1 MTRRGPRWVIAAL
14 ALPAAVGVL
23 AVVLPKMTGTA
34 WDDMTDRVAGVPLPQ
49 IWQLTA
55 VWAGGLWLHTFVL
68 RASLPGLRTRQ
79 ALALNLGGSS
89 VSNVLPLGGA
99 AGVGLNY
106 AMLRSWGYSRTQI
119 SSFTALSN
127 LVVAV
132 VKTAIALAGLV
143 TLALMPSVAAGV
155 ALPPRRM
162 GLIVLSAVIV
172 LVAAT
177 LLAGRS
183 RWGRGRLTTATAAL
197 RQTVAMGAEALRR
210 GWRQITV
217 GGVGY
222 PALQALLLW
231 LCLTSVDARVT
242 PVAALVTYAVE
253 RLMTLVPLTPGGLG
267 FVETAATATL
277 VAFGAD
283 PAAAAAGVIL
293 FRVFSYLVEIP
304 LGGVIAMVWLARRRR
319 AVATAA

>member
-1 MTRRGPRWVIAAL
+1 MRRGPRWVVG
-14 ALPAAVGVL
+14 AVAMPTAIGL
-23 AVVLPKMTGTA
+23 LVVLMPRLTGA
-34 WDDMTDRVAGVPLPQ
+34 RWDETTDRVEGVPLPQ
-49 IWQLTA
+49 IWQLVA
-55 VWAGGLWLHTFVL
+55 VWAAGLWLHTFVL
-68 RASLPGLRTRQ
+68 RASLPGLGMRR

-119 SSFTALSN
+119 SCFAALSN

-132 VKTAIALAGLV
+132 VKVLIAVAGLV
-143 TLALMPSVAAGV
+143 ALAAMPSVAAGV
-155 ALPPRRM
+155 AMPHERLAALSI
-162 GLIVLSAVIV
+162 GGGVVTAVVL
-172 LVAAT
+172 LV
-177 LLAGRS
+177 LLARTP
-183 RWGRGRLTTATAAL
+183 WGRPRAAAVVGAV
-197 RQTVAMGAEALRR
+197 RQTVSTGADALRR

-217 GGVGY
+217 GGIGY

-231 LCLTSVDARVT
+231 LCLTSVGADVSPLAVLM
-242 PVAALVTYAVE
+242 AYAVE
-253 RLMTLVPLTPGGLG
+253 RLVTLLPLTPGGVG

-293 FRVFSYLVEIP
+293 FRVFSFLIEIP
-304 LGGVIAMVWLARRRR
+304 VGGVIAMCWLAGRRR
-319 AVATAA
+319 ATATT

>member
-1 MTRRGPRWVIAAL
+1 MAAL
-14 ALPAAVGVL
+14 ALPAAVAVL
-23 AVVLPKMTGTA
+23 AVILPKVTGAA

-49 IWQLTA
+49 IWQLVA

-89 VSNVLPLGGA
+89 VANVLPLGGA

-106 AMLRSWGYSRTQI
+106 AMLRSWGYTRTEI

-143 TLALMPSVAAGV
+143 TLAAMPSVTAGLAMPPRRVGGV
-155 ALPPRRM
+155 ALALAM
-162 GLIVLSAVIV
+162 VVLTAM
-172 LVAAT
+172 
-177 LLAGRS
+177 LLAGRT
-183 RWGRGRLTTATAAL
+183 RWGRERAATVAAAV
-197 RQTVAMGAEALRR
+197 RQTLTLGADALRR

-231 LCLTSVDARVT
+231 LCLTSVDAKVT

-253 RLMTLVPLTPGGLG
+253 RLMTLVPLTPGGVG

-293 FRVFSYLVEIP
+293 FRVFSFLVEIP
-304 LGGVIAMVWLARRRR
+304 VGGVIAMVWLARRRR
-319 AVATAA
+319 SVATAA

>member
-1 MTRRGPRWVIAAL
+1 VTRRGPRWVIAAL
-14 ALPAAVGVL
+14 ALPAAVVL
-23 AVVLPKMTGTA
+23 LAFVLPKVTGAA
-34 WDDMTDRVAGVPLPQ
+34 WDDTTDQIAGVSPSQFWSLVG
-49 IWQLTA
+49 

-68 RASLPGLRTRQ
+68 RASLPGLGTRR

-106 AMLRSWGYSRTQI
+106 AMLRSWGYTRTQI

-132 VKTAIALAGLV
+132 VKALIAIAGLV
-143 TLALMPSVAAGV
+143 ALATMPSVAAGV
-155 ALPPRRM
+155 SLRPLRM
-162 GLIVLSAVIV
+162 GEIVLASIVVAV
-172 LVAAT
+172 VASV
-177 LLAGRS
+177 LAGRS
-183 RWGRGRLTTATAAL
+183 RWGR
-197 RQTVAMGAEALRR
+197 RQTNAVMTAVRQTASMGVDALRR
-210 GWRQITV
+210 GWHLITV
-217 GGVGY
+217 GGFGY

-231 LCLTSVDARVT
+231 LCLTSVHADVT

-253 RLMTLVPLTPGGLG
+253 RLLTLVPLTPGGVG

-293 FRVFSYLVEIP
+293 FRVFSFLVEIP
-304 LGGVIAMVWLARRRR
+304 VGGVIAMVWLARRRHS
-319 AVATAA
+319 VASTA

>member
-1 MTRRGPRWVIAAL
+1 MRRGPRWVVGAVAMPAAL
-14 ALPAAVGVL
+14 GLL
-23 AVVLPKMTGTA
+23 FVVLPKFTGA
-34 WDDMTDRVAGVPLPQ
+34 DWDETTDRVAGVPLPQ
-49 IWQLTA
+49 IWQLVA
-55 VWAGGLWLHTFVL
+55 VWAAGLWLHTFVL
-68 RASLPGLRTRQ
+68 RASLPGLGTRR

-119 SSFTALSN
+119 SSFAALSN

-132 VKTAIALAGLV
+132 VKTLIAVGGLVALA
-143 TLALMPSVAAGV
+143 AMPSVAAAVTMRPERMLATVVLGITV
-155 ALPPRRM
+155 TISAL
-162 GLIVLSAVIV
+162 V
-172 LVAAT
+172 
-177 LLAGRS
+177 LLARTP
-183 RWGRGRLTTATAAL
+183 WGRRRCEGLLAAL
-197 RQTVAMGAEALRR
+197 RATVSTGADALRR
-210 GWRQITV
+210 GWHLMTV

-231 LCLTSVDARVT
+231 LCLTSVDARVS
-242 PVAALVTYAVE
+242 PVAALLAYAVE
-253 RLMTLVPLTPGGLG
+253 RLLTLVPLTPGGVG

-293 FRVFSYLVEIP
+293 FRVFSFLVEIP
-304 LGGVIAMVWLARRRR
+304 VGGVIAMFWLAGRRR
-319 AVATAA
+319 AALAA

>member
-1 MTRRGPRWVIAAL
+1 VTRRGPRWVIAAL
-14 ALPAAVGVL
+14 ALPAALVL
-23 AVVLPKMTGTA
+23 LAIVLPKVTGAA
-34 WDDMTDRVAGVPLPQ
+34 WDDTTDQIAGVSASQFWSLVG
-49 IWQLTA
+49 

-68 RASLPGLRTRQ
+68 RASLPGLGTRR

-99 AGVGLNY
+99 VGVGLNY
-106 AMLRSWGYSRTQI
+106 AMLRSWGYTRTQI

-127 LVVAV
+127 LVVGV
-132 VKTAIALAGLV
+132 VKALIAIAGLV
-143 TLALMPSVAAGV
+143 ALATMPSVAAGV
-155 ALPPRRM
+155 SLRPLRV
-162 GLIVLSAVIV
+162 GEIVLTSIVVAVIASV
-172 LVAAT
+172 
-177 LLAGRS
+177 LAGRS
-183 RWGRGRLTTATAAL
+183 RWGRRQTNVVMTAA
-197 RQTVAMGAEALRR
+197 RQTVATGADALRR
-210 GWRQITV
+210 GWHLITV

-231 LCLTSVDARVT
+231 LCLTSVDAHVT

-253 RLMTLVPLTPGGLG
+253 RLLTLVPLTPGGVG

-293 FRVFSYLVEIP
+293 FRVFSFLVEIP
-304 LGGVIAMVWLARRRR
+304 VGGVIAMVWLARRRHS
-319 AVATAA
+319 VASTA

>member
-1 MTRRGPRWVIAAL
+1 MAAL
-14 ALPAAVGVL
+14 ALPAAVAVL
-23 AVVLPKMTGTA
+23 AVVLPKVTGSA
-34 WDDMTDRVAGVPLPQ
+34 WDDTTDLIGGVSLRQ
-49 IWQLTA
+49 VWALVA
-55 VWAGGLWLHTFVL
+55 VWAAGLWLHTFVL
-68 RASLPGLRTRQ
+68 RASLPGLGTRR

-89 VSNVLPLGGA
+89 VANVLPLGGA

-119 SSFTALSN
+119 SSFAALSN
-127 LVVAV
+127 LVVAA
-132 VKTAIALAGLV
+132 VKTLIAIAGLV
-143 TLALMPSVAAGV
+143 ALASMPTVAVGM
-155 ALPPRRM
+155 ALRPRRL
-162 GLIVLSAVIV
+162 GEIVLASIV
-172 LVAAT
+172 VLATTLVLAA
-177 LLAGRS
+177 RS
-183 RWGRGRLTTATAAL
+183 RWGRRRMTAVTTAV
-197 RQTVAMGAEALRR
+197 RQTISIGAVALRR

-253 RLMTLVPLTPGGLG
+253 RLVTLVPLTPGGVG

-293 FRVFSYLVEIP
+293 FRVFSFLVEIP
-304 LGGVIAMVWLARRRR
+304 VGGVIAMVWLARRRR
-319 AVATAA
+319 LVAALSA

>member
-1 MTRRGPRWVIAAL
+1 MGAL
-14 ALPAAVGVL
+14 ALPAAVAVL
-23 AVVLPKMTGTA
+23 ALVLPKVTGAA
-34 WDDMTDRVAGVPLPQ
+34 WDDTTDRVAGVPLPQ
-49 IWQLTA
+49 IWQLVA
-55 VWAGGLWLHTFVL
+55 VWAAGLWLHTFVL
-68 RASLPGLRTRQ
+68 RASLPGLGTRR

-89 VSNVLPLGGA
+89 VANVLPLGGA

-106 AMLRSWGYSRTQI
+106 AMLRSWGYTRTQI

-132 VKTAIALAGLV
+132 VKTLIAVAGLV
-143 TLALMPSVAAGV
+143 TLAMMPSVTAGV
-155 ALPPRRM
+155 ALPPRRV
-162 GLIVLSAVIV
+162 GAIVLSAVLV
-172 LVAAT
+172 LVTAT

-183 RWGRGRLTTATAAL
+183 RFGRERAAAL
-197 RQTVAMGAEALRR
+197 MTAVRQTVATGADALRR

-231 LCLTSVDARVT
+231 LCLTSVDAQVT

-253 RLMTLVPLTPGGLG
+253 RLVTLVPLTPGGVG

-293 FRVFSYLVEIP
+293 FRVFSFLVEIP

>member
-14 ALPAAVGVL
+14 ALPAAVLVL
-23 AVVLPKMTGTA
+23 AIVLPKTTGAA
-34 WDDMTDRVAGVPLPQ
+34 WDDTTDLIAGVSLRQ
-49 IWQLTA
+49 IWALIA

-68 RASLPGLRTRQ
+68 RASLPGLGTRR

-106 AMLRSWGYSRTQI
+106 AMLRSWGYTRMQI

-132 VKTAIALAGLV
+132 VKMLIALAGLV
-143 TLALMPSVAAGV
+143 TLASMPSVAAGV
-155 ALPPRRM
+155 ALPPRRL
-162 GLIVLSAVIV
+162 GAIVISAL
-172 LVAAT
+172 LVAVMAM
-177 LLAGRS
+177 LLAGRTP
-183 RWGRGRLTTATAAL
+183 WGRARGAVVVTAV
-197 RQTVAMGAEALRR
+197 RQTLAIGAEALRR
-210 GWRQITV
+210 GWRQITF

-231 LCLTSVDARVT
+231 LCLTSVNARVA

-253 RLMTLVPLTPGGLG
+253 RLVTLVPLTPGGVG

-293 FRVFSYLVEIP
+293 FRVFSFLIEIP
-304 LGGVIAMVWLARRRR
+304 VGGVIAMVWLARHRRPVVTP
-319 AVATAA
+319 A

>member
-1 MTRRGPRWVIAAL
+1 MTRRGPRWVVAAL
-14 ALPAAVGVL
+14 ALPAALVLL
-23 AVVLPKMTGTA
+23 AVVLPKVTGAA
-34 WDDMTDRVAGVPLPQ
+34 WDDTTDLIAGVSLRHV
-49 IWQLTA
+49 WALVA

-68 RASLPGLRTRQ
+68 RASLPGLDTRR

-132 VKTAIALAGLV
+132 VKTLIALAGLV
-143 TLALMPSVAAGV
+143 TLAIMPNVAASV
-155 ALPPRRM
+155 ALPSRRV
-162 GLIVLSAVIV
+162 GTIVISAVLT
-172 LVAAT
+172 LVVAT
-177 LLAGRS
+177 TLAGNTRL
-183 RWGRGRLTTATAAL
+183 GRDRAAAAAAAV
-197 RQTVAMGAEALRR
+197 RQTLATGADALRR
-210 GWRQITV
+210 GWRQMTF

-231 LCLTSVDARVT
+231 LCLTSVNARVA
-242 PVAALVTYAVE
+242 PVAALITYAVE
-253 RLMTLVPLTPGGLG
+253 RLVTLVPLTPGGVG

-304 LGGVIAMVWLARRRR
+304 VGGVIAMVWLARRRR
-319 AVATAA
+319 GVATAA

>member
-1 MTRRGPRWVIAAL
+1 MTRRGPRWVVAAL
-14 ALPAAVGVL
+14 ALPAALVLL
-23 AVVLPKMTGTA
+23 AVVLPKATGAA
-34 WDDMTDRVAGVPLPQ
+34 WDETTDRVEGVPLPMM
-49 IWQLTA
+49 WQLVA
-55 VWAGGLWLHTFVL
+55 VWALGLWLHTFVL
-68 RASLPGLRTRQ
+68 RASLPGLGTRR

-132 VKTAIALAGLV
+132 VKTLIAVAGLV
-143 TLALMPSVAAGV
+143 ALVRMPTVASNVSLRPMRIGE
-155 ALPPRRM
+155 
-162 GLIVLSAVIV
+162 IVLSAIAI
-172 LVAAT
+172 AAAAFV
-177 LLAGRS
+177 LAGRS
-183 RWGRGRLTTATAAL
+183 RWGRRQTETLMTAV
-197 RQTVAMGAEALRR
+197 RQTVSLGADALRR
-210 GWRQITV
+210 GWRLITV

-231 LCLTSVDARVT
+231 LCLTAVDARVA

-253 RLMTLVPLTPGGLG
+253 RLLTLVPLTPGGVG

-304 LGGVIAMVWLARRRR
+304 VGGVIAMVWLARRRR
-319 AVATAA
+319 SAAATA